1 MSVESIR
8 QKLTAQAA
16 DALPVFSQM
25 PLATI
30 DDIVKVTRFPRSR
43 VYSAFQTLKEL
54 KLAIPVHLGWTKD
67 KVARWHIPDEAL
79 DIVDELLGPGHH
91 PCSRWHEDWG
101 RSLLLPRLSL
111 RWSRGIRWPPQTR
124 DMGPVAE
131 ILWLV
136 IRQPGPGGAIRA
148 GLGGHH
154 LERLH
159 AEGILPTFQAQRLRQ
174 RHGGTFL
181 RPRTRLARIDHH
193 HRRRRVAAGTGRLG
207 GRILRGSSPGPGVG
221 VVCDRRRPHR
231 SRPVSG

>member
-8 QKLTAQAA
+8 QKLTAQAC
-16 DALPVFSQM
+16 DTLPVFSQM

-30 DDIVKVTRFPRSR
+30 DDIVQVTRFPRSR

-91 PCSRWHEDWG
+91 PCSRWHEAWG
-101 RSLLLPRLSL
+101 RSLLLPRIPALES
-111 RWSRGIRWPPQTR
+111 GYTVVAETR
-124 DMGPVAE
+124 DMGPVSE
-131 ILWLV
+131 ILWLSSSSLDLAV
-136 IRQPGPGGAIRA
+136 RYENGWAAIIWSGAMQRESS
-148 GLGGHH
+148 L
-154 LERLH
+154 LSRLH
-159 AEGILPTFQAQRLRQ
+159 DFGSDMVELSSSPG
-174 RHGGTFL
+174 
-181 RPRTRLARIDHH
+181 TRLARIDHH
-193 HRRRRVAAGTGRLG
+193 NRRRRVAAGTGRLG
-207 GRILRGSSPGPGVG
+207 GRILRGSPPRPGVS